1 MTLRIPVVP
10 AAMTVPKIEPTID
23 IDGTV
28 LDEAFEDRGR
38 NFVDE
43 LLWYGRPLR
52 QAIELD
58 CGGRG

>member
-28 LDEAFEDRGR
+28 LDEAFEDRGAGFMIGSR
-38 NFVDE
+38 S
-43 LLWYGRPLR
+43 R
-52 QAIELD
+52 
-58 CGGRG
+58 